1 MRASSKREIASINM
15 RLTDTWLSFGL
26 AFVGGYCDAAGFVL
40 AKTFTGHIT
49 GALVLAAIDGASRE
63 WPAFLRDIL
72 AIVFFL
78 AGVVMIL
85 IPKRLVA
92 GPSSRLLLPAVMG
105 AEIVLISAGYF
116 ALSAHLA
123 GMRGLFVSC
132 MALAMGLQNGAFT
145 QAGGVSVHTT
155 YLTGLV
161 TSLLKTEVEK
171 HDSKLTTR
179 DASAA
184 DRKATLLSGIW
195 LAFVLGATIGA
206 VLVLRFGARGLAGAA
221 SLLLAMA
228 AGLTVSRWPVE
239 SRRMEYKKNGV

>member
-1 MRASSKREIASINM
+1 MRW
-15 RLTDTWLSFGL
+15 TDTWLSFGL
-26 AFVGGYCDAAGFVL
+26 AFVGGYCDAAGFVM

-49 GALVLAAIDGASRE
+49 GALVLAAIDGAARE
-63 WPAFLRDIL
+63 WPAFLRDVL

-92 GPSSRLLLPAVMG
+92 GPSSRFLLPAVMG
-105 AEIVLISAGYF
+105 VEILLILAGYF
-116 ALSAHLA
+116 ALSADPA
-123 GMRGLFVSC
+123 GKDGLFVSC
-132 MALAMGLQNGAFT
+132 MALAMGFQNGVFT

-161 TSLLKTEVEK
+161 TSLVKTEVEK
-171 HDSKLTTR
+171 LTAV

-184 DRKATLLSGIW
+184 SRKATLLSGIW

-206 VLVLRFGARGLAGAA
+206 VLALRFGARGLLGAA
-221 SLLLAMA
+221 CLLLAMTV
-228 AGLTVSRWPVE
+228 GLTVSRWPVE